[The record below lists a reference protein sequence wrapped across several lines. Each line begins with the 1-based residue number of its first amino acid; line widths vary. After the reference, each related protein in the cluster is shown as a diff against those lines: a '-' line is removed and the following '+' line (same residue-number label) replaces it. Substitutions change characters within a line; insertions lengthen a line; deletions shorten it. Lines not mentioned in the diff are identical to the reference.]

1 MSAAHKST
9 NLIQLTGSCLPD
21 TNLTSTW
28 NICPTSTP
36 VEPTSF
42 VSMYGTCSWIRYRL
56 FAGQL
61 HLTDFQQTG
70 LCAIQLLW
78 IGWNFESCMLLLFSW
93 ELHRRAVAWCR
104 WVICTLLHNC
114 TQSHRCTDAHSCS
127 LNTLCCTKLHS
138 CSLSAHRGCRALLT
152 SDRRTSVSGIEL
164 KSNLVEERCNRGL
177 WWWTLLSNK
186 LCNFKGFSTWSLW
199 SEVWTQNFIQ

>member
-78 IGWNFESCMLLLFSW
+78 IGWNFERCMLLLFSW

-114 TQSHRCTDAHSCS
+114 TQSHRCTDAQMHTVAVWIHRVAQS
-127 LNTLCCTKLHS
+127 CTKLQFQ
-138 CSLSAHRGCRALLT
+138 CT
-152 SDRRTSVSGIEL
+152 SRVQSFAD
-164 KSNLVEERCNRGL
+164 K
-177 WWWTLLSNK
+177 W
-186 LCNFKGFSTWSLW
+186 
-199 SEVWTQNFIQ
+199 